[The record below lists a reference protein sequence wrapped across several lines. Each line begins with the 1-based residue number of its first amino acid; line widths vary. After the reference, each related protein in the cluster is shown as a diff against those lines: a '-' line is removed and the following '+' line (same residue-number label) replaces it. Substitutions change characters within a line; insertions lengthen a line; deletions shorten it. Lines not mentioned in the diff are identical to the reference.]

1 MTPVHRRLGRGAL
14 PGLAAMSASILCAQI
29 VLSRLFAATL
39 GYYFAFM
46 LISLAMLGLA
56 SGALIVH
63 QKPDTF
69 APERIDRN
77 AARLAI
83 AAGIAIYAGTLIA
96 IQIYPYAKTARF
108 WGLSLVFCC
117 FFPFFLFSGMA
128 VTLVLCGARE
138 AFYRAYAVD
147 LIGAAAGSLLA
158 VLLLSLTSP
167 VAVVLRVVAVLSLLA
182 GVFFTLGIG
191 ETKLRALA
199 VGVLGLLL
207 AGSWVLLRSPRVESP
222 PSLAWLERPRVFVG
236 WNSFSNVTVFPST
249 FFTWS
254 LSDKYSGPEFPMRSL
269 VIDGIGG
276 TQIAQFDGR
285 SGSLQ
290 DYSYLDY
297 DLTSL
302 GQRLVP
308 ADGRQLVIGPGGGVD
323 LLQAVRLGRSDV
335 TAVEIN
341 PLVAQVVNER
351 MGAYSGRPY
360 RLPGVR
366 VFLENGRT
374 FIKRSTET
382 WDLISLTWV
391 DTGGSATALAA
402 SENYLYTIEAYVEFL
417 RHLSPRGYLAFMRG
431 LGDLPL
437 DTLRGV
443 SVAVEALSRMGVARP
458 EDHIVIAAARS
469 PFFFRN
475 RMCYVLLKR
484 SPFSADDLSEIRS
497 FLSRLGF
504 EPLWLP
510 GGNLPSLPES
520 EIRFSRTIREIL
532 TARNR
537 DEVYRQAAW
546 DISPTTDDSP
556 FYFAERAGPHRA
568 AGEGIRTLQA
578 CCVLLGV
585 LTLLFIGL
593 PLFPLVRQTERVG
606 YPGAAFLAYCALL
619 GAAFMLVEIELFHF
633 HALVLGNPGYALA
646 TVLVSLLVFSG
657 AGSFVASRLSVS
669 RPLLILGAFAVL
681 LLLLAGLILKRE
693 NLQSFLVVQS
703 FPARVAGTVLL
714 IAPLAFCMGLPMAA
728 GMTLMARRPDLMI
741 WGWALNGAFSV
752 LASVAAVLLAMHI
765 GITRTFGLGLICYLF
780 AAGLIHLVRL
790 GRLHLL
796 PES

>member
-1 MTPVHRRLGRGAL
+1 MSSRRSGRSAL
-14 PGLAAMSASILCAQI
+14 FGLAAVSASILCAQI

-56 SGALIVH
+56 SGALIVQ
-63 QKPDTF
+63 QKPDIL
-69 APERIDRN
+69 APERVDKK
-77 AARLAI
+77 AAELAI
-83 AAGIAIYAGTLIA
+83 AAGVAIYAGTLMA
-96 IQIYPYAKTARF
+96 IQVYPYAKTARYL
-108 WGLSLVFCC
+108 GLSLVFCC

-128 VTLVLCGARE
+128 VTLVLCRARE
-138 AFYRAYAVD
+138 RFYRAYAVD
-147 LIGAAAGSLLA
+147 LVGAAAGSLLA
-158 VLLLSLTSP
+158 VLLLGWTSP
-167 VAVVLRVVAVLSLLA
+167 VTVVLRVVAALSLLA
-182 GVFFTLGIG
+182 AFLFALEIG
-191 ETKLRALA
+191 DRRLCARAA
-199 VGVLGLLL
+199 GVLGILL

-222 PSLAWLERPRVFVG
+222 PSLGWLERPRVFVG
-236 WNSFSNVTVFPST
+236 WNSFSNVTVFPSS

-254 LSDKYSGPEFPMRSL
+254 LSEKYAGSEFPMRSL

-285 SGSLQ
+285 PGSLR

-308 ADGRQLVIGPGGGVD
+308 PTGRQLVIGPGGGVD
-323 LLQAVRLGRSDV
+323 LLQAVRQGRSDV

-341 PLVAQVVNER
+341 PLVAEVVNER
-351 MGAYSGRPY
+351 LGAYSGRPY

-417 RHLSPRGYLAFMRG
+417 RHLSPGGYIAFVRG
-431 LGDLPL
+431 LGELPL

-443 SVAVEALSRMGVARP
+443 SVAVEALSRTGVSRP
-458 EDHIVIAAARS
+458 QDHIVIATARS
-469 PFFFRN
+469 SFFFHI
-475 RMCYVLLKR
+475 RMCYVLMKPTPFTTAELKEVR
-484 SPFSADDLSEIRS
+484 D

-504 EPLWLP
+504 QPLWLP
-510 GGNLPSLPES
+510 GGEPFSVPEDQ
-520 EIRFSRTIREIL
+520 IQFSRTIREIL
-532 TARNR
+532 TAPNR

-556 FYFAERAGPHRA
+556 FYFAERRGPHRP

-578 CCVLLGV
+578 CSVLLGV

-593 PLFPLVRQTERVG
+593 PLFPLIRRTERVG
-606 YPGAAFLAYCALL
+606 FSGAAFLAYCALL

-646 TVLVSLLVFSG
+646 TVLVSLLIFSG
-657 AGSFVASRLSVS
+657 AGSLFASRLSRS
-669 RPLLILGAFAVL
+669 SPLLILGVFLAL
-681 LLLLAGLILKRE
+681 LLLLAGLIWKRE
-693 NLQSFLVVQS
+693 DLQTFLVVQS
-703 FPARVAGTVLL
+703 FPARVAGTVAL

-765 GITRTFGLGLICYLF
+765 GIARTFCLGLIGYLL
-780 AAGLIHLVRL
+780 AACLIPVVRL
-790 GRLHLL
+790 GRSHPL